1 MTFVITGSTGS
12 FGHHVVT
19 TMLDRGVAPGEVVA
33 TGRDLARVADL
44 ADRGVQTR
52 RADYEDADSLRAA
65 FDGADV
71 VLLVSGTELGQRVAQ
86 HRNAVEAAAQA
97 GVGLLAY
104 TSLAHCDRS
113 GMRIAADHRDTE
125 QTIAESGLPHVL
137 LRNGWYMENYT
148 SQLGSYVL
156 AGAVT
161 GCARDGRVSAATR
174 DELAEAAAAVLLA
187 DGQAGAVYELG
198 GDEAFSLTEL
208 AAAVTDA
215 TGQPVSYLDESPEDF
230 THTLVRAGLP
240 EPYAESLADADL
252 GIARGDL
259 LVTTGDL
266 SRLLGRPTTSMAA
279 AVHEAARSLT
289 AQD

>member
-12 FGHHVVT
+12 YGHHVVQT
-19 TMLDRGVAPGEVVA
+19 LLQRGVAAGDVVA

-52 RADYEDADSLRAA
+52 RADYEDEESLRAA

-71 VLLVSGTELGQRVAQ
+71 VLLVSGTELGRRAAQ
-86 HRNAVEAAAQA
+86 HRTAVQAAKQA

-125 QTIAESGLPHVL
+125 QALAESGVPHVL

-156 AGAVT
+156 AASVV
-161 GCARDGRVSAATR
+161 GCAGDGRVSAATR
-174 DELAEAAAAVLLA
+174 DDLAEAAAAVLLSE
-187 DGQAGAVYELG
+187 DQAGQCYELG
-198 GDEAFSLTEL
+198 GDEAFTLAEL
-208 AAAVTDA
+208 AAAVTEA
-215 TGQPVSYLDESPEDF
+215 TGQPVAYHDESPEEY
-230 THTLVRAGLP
+230 TQALVRAGLP
-240 EPYAESLADADL
+240 RPYAESVADADL

-266 SRLLGRPTTSMAA
+266 SRLIGRPTTPMPA
-279 AVHEAARSLT
+279 AVREAARSLT